1 MSKILLADD
10 SSFIRSH
17 YARLLAEHGY
27 EVSLAQDGAQA
38 VECYRLEMPD
48 VVLMDVVMPHTSGL
62 DALNAIRQLDPHARV
77 IILTAMDQEAVTR
90 QALAMG
96 AQDVIIKPVL
106 PSQLLAKIEK
116 LLRHTEVP
124 PCPRS

>member
-1 MSKILLADD
+1 MPKILLVDD

-17 YARLLAEHGY
+17 YSKLLTEHGY
-27 EVSLAQDGAQA
+27 DVSLAQDGTQA
-38 VECYRLEMPD
+38 VECYRLERPD
-48 VVLMDVVMPHTSGL
+48 LVLMDIVMPHMSGL
-62 DALNAIRQLDPHARV
+62 DALNAIRRLDPQARV
-77 IILTAMDQEAVTR
+77 IILTAMDQKAVTG

-96 AQDVIIKPVL
+96 AQDLIIKPIL

-116 LLRHTEVP
+116 LLRRVEVP